1 MEHTGININ
10 KSFAITGAIICG
22 IAIILGA
29 FGAHALKSMVGPS
42 TVDTWVLGT
51 RYQLFHGIAILIIAL
66 FPGRSF
72 LKIVYRLMILGIICF
87 SGSLYLLTFK
97 SVLSDGAL
105 SIIGPITP
113 IGGVLLITSWFYL
126 AYGIYKHY

>member
-1 MEHTGININ
+1 MEHTGISIN
-10 KSFAITGAIICG
+10 KRIAITGAIICG

-51 RYQLFHGIAILIIAL
+51 RYQMFHGLAILIIAL
-66 FPGRSF
+66 FPSKAF
-72 LKIVYRLMILGIICF
+72 LKTVYRLMILGIICF

-97 SVLSDGAL
+97 SVLADGAL

-113 IGGVLLITSWFYL
+113 IGGGLLTASWFYL
-126 AYGIYKHY
+126 AFGIYKNY